1 MSALV
6 QYSHSSTQFPA
17 ILVDAQFLFLPLCHV
32 ICIWS
37 LLVNIILKIRNRVFE
52 DNAVFYTEETKIFF
66 ELHLHF
72 KKKEMIST
80 LID

>member
-37 LLVNIILKIRNRVFE
+37 LLVILKIRNRVFE